1 MRDVGDRGR
10 LARGTRLIGKY
21 EIVRLIGSGGFG
33 QVYEAVHLGLQAKV
47 AIKILHSEAR
57 HHAQTLERFRREAWA
72 CAQLTSDHVVRVM
85 DVDVLPDGSP
95 FIVMELLRGRDL
107 ESELAQR
114 GRMPLRD
121 AVGYVLQAASAIAE
135 AHARGIVHRDLK
147 PNNLFIVEHAG
158 TRQLKV
164 LDFGL
169 SKIASDLS
177 LTRTSTQLG
186 TPLYMSPEQFRSAK
200 DADPRSD
207 IWALGVILYRLLA
220 LRPPFMGETQTD
232 VMVAI
237 MGQPPPELR
246 QVAPNVPAE
255 LAAVVMRTLRKSPLE
270 RYQSVSQLAAAL
282 QPFGPPGAFVAPLA
296 LASLA
301 VHRPGTT
308 LTDSAQDTPSEP
320 RKSRLQTWT
329 VSASAAVAIA
339 LLGFGLRSWYVS
351 AATQALP
358 PERAAATLPVAAAPT
373 AAPVANPLR
382 AGLAAP
388 SAAPSA
394 AAPTNAASPAASSAA
409 ARGPLSKPHA
419 ASPNPEQ
426 SAKAAGK
433 SDLGF

>member
-21 EIVRLIGSGGFG
+21 EIVRLLGSGGFG

-107 ESELAQR
+107 EAELARR

-158 TRQLKV
+158 TQQLKV

-237 MGQPPPELR
+237 MGHAPPELR
-246 QVAPNVPAE
+246 QIAPNVPAE
-255 LAAVVMRTLRKSPLE
+255 LAAVVMRTLRKDPLE

-282 QPFGPPGAFVAPLA
+282 QPFGPPAAFVAPLA

-339 LLGFGLRSWYVS
+339 LSGFGLRSWYVS

-358 PERAAATLPVAAAPT
+358 PGPAPLSLPVAAAP
-373 AAPVANPLR
+373 A
-382 AGLAAP
+382 
-388 SAAPSA
+388 A
-394 AAPTNAASPAASSAA
+394 AAPATTPPSAVAPPVPRPSVSAA
-409 ARGPLSKPHA
+409 VSAVAPSTTTRDALVKPRA
-419 ASPNPEQ
+419 AAPAPERP
-426 SAKAAGK
+426 AKPVGK